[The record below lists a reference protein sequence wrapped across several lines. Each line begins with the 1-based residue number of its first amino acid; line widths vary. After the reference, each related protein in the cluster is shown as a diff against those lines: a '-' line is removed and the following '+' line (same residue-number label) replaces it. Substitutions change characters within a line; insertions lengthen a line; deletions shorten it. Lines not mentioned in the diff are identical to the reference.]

1 MARPDLAALFAG
13 QGLSEV
19 ALAGEIMGPHGAPVT
34 VSGRLDRLV
43 DDGATL
49 HLVDFKTD
57 RPAPSTVPEAY
68 ARQLALYARLLAAAW
83 PGRAVRA
90 SLLWTASGQLVD
102 VAPEI
107 LIAALDNLMVA

>member
-1 MARPDLAALFAG
+1 
-13 QGLSEV
+13 
-19 ALAGEIMGPHGAPVT
+19 
-34 VSGRLDRLV
+34 
-43 DDGATL
+43 
-49 HLVDFKTD
+49 
-57 RPAPSTVPEAY
+57 VPEAY